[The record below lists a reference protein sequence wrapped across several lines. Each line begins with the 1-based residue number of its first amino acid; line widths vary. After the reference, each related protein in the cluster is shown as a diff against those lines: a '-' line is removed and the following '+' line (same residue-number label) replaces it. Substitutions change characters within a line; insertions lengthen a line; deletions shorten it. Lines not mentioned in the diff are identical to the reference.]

1 MGVATHLVFCFSLF
15 TAANGEL
22 LSLLLFSVSHSCI
35 YISSAATVVIS
46 EGEFE
51 TVNATDALL
60 YENIDSCLTVTY
72 AYDTGV
78 RSGGHAVLYPMGEQL
93 NLTQMLELLNNMDQ
107 ATIFYIMG
115 CIEIWNVN
123 YFGPG
128 GINFTINGQLVNSV
142 ESIVP
147 ALGYNASSNA
157 VLFDTTDSNS
167 VDILFAV
174 SPSRILSIT
183 VRATGQV
190 IYNQTWPTYEPN
202 IQENNMNSN
211 ELRLYHSICI
221 LIFCALAQFAVV

>member
-1 MGVATHLVFCFSLF
+1 MGIATCLVFCFSLF

-46 EGEFE
+46 EGEFK
-51 TVNATDALL
+51 TVNPTDALL
-60 YENIDSCLTVTY
+60 YEFIYSCLTVTY

-78 RSGGHAVLYPMGEQL
+78 RSGGHPVLVPTSEQL
-93 NLTQMLELLNNMDQ
+93 NLKQMLELLNNMDQ
-107 ATIFYIMG
+107 ATIFYIIG
-115 CIEIWNVN
+115 CIAIWNEN
-123 YFGPG
+123 YFEPSGLN
-128 GINFTINGQLVNSV
+128 ISFTINGQLVNSV

-157 VLFDTTDSNS
+157 VLLDTSGNGY

-183 VRATGQV
+183 ERATGQV
-190 IYNQTWPTYEPN
+190 LYNQTWPAYEPN
-202 IQENNMNSN
+202 IQENNINSN
-211 ELRLYHSICI
+211 EL
-221 LIFCALAQFAVV
+221 

>member
-1 MGVATHLVFCFSLF
+1 M
-15 TAANGEL
+15 
-22 LSLLLFSVSHSCI
+22 
-35 YISSAATVVIS
+35 VIN
-46 EGEFE
+46 EGEFK

-78 RSGGHAVLYPMGEQL
+78 RSGGHAVLVPTSEQL

-115 CIEIWNVN
+115 CIEIWNDN
-123 YFGPG
+123 YFGSSG
-128 GINFTINGQLVNSV
+128 LNISFTINGQLVNSV

-174 SPSRILSIT
+174 SPSRILLIT
-183 VRATGQV
+183 ERATGQV
-190 IYNQTWPTYEPN
+190 IYNQTWPAYEPN

-221 LIFCALAQFAVV
+221 LIFCALAQFVVV